1 MASSKSSVSCIG
13 DISVEYNVR
22 NGYDPKNDF
31 LANTTYQ
38 AMIDSVSTE
47 EATMTYAYDDL
58 GRLISVNR
66 PIDGNKGTVSYK
78 YNIQG
83 WLTDIESCSFKE
95 HLYYNEGLGSPLYA
109 GNISSISWN
118 NRVCDRNMGYRFI
131 YDSLNRLT
139 DSEYGEDDFSK
150 SLGNYDERLSYDWNG
165 NVTTLVRNGK
175 KQDGT
180 FGEID
185 NLSMD
190 YDGNQL
196 RAVEENAASV
206 FFTNAIDLK
215 RSSDEISYNSNG
227 SIVMDGTRGITN
239 IRYDNNN
246 NPVRIQFDN
255 GNVTKYIYSATG
267 QKLRTIHY
275 TAVDNVYVDMGQD
288 YEDIEDEYLSAD
300 STDYFIDGSIIFTN
314 GKFSKILFDEGYV
327 NADYVRAGPY
337 CRMRPY
343 KHAGMSDEQFAELM
357 KRWIASMN
365 RKRMVLSFKFYNKDH
380 LGNIREVVS
389 KSDSIQQVTNYYPF
403 GTPIYDLSNNPE
415 FQPFKY
421 NGKELDMM
429 HGLNTLDYG
438 ARQYN
443 SVLPLWDRVDPL
455 AEDYY
460 NVSPYVYCMNNPTN
474 AIDPNGKS
482 TWVVIC
488 GNGMYQVV
496 GGNLNDNDRN
506 IYVGTYNEQNVFVP
520 KKSIGVST
528 STTSFYNS
536 DANNGKGAW
545 AIGSVINISDRS
557 GADFLNKVMGLNVT
571 LDDYIGNAQNNHPYD
586 FKVTNGGD
594 KVISRSANYIY
605 RGMPIGKDISGKTLY
620 TSARDIGNMAA
631 GIVAAKNGLPWS
643 VARVAFDGYQSRHGL
658 QVEGVSTRNAEYYG
672 WSKTYSHSNGITE
685 AVNIG
690 NTINSIL
697 KKLWNLLF

>member
-1 MASSKSSVSCIG
+1 MASSKSTVSCIG
-13 DISVEYNVR
+13 DTSVEYNVR

-47 EATMTYAYDDL
+47 EATMSYAYDDL

-95 HLYYNEGLGSPLYA
+95 HIYYNEGLGSPLYA

-185 NLSMD
+185 NLNMS

-196 RAVEENAASV
+196 YSVEENAASV

-288 YEDIEDEYLSAD
+288 YEDIEEEFLSVD
-300 STDYFIDGSIIFTN
+300 STDYFIDGNIIFTN

-389 KSDSIQQVTNYYPF
+389 KSDSIEQVNEYYPF
-403 GTPIYDLSNNPE
+403 GTPIHNLSNNPE

-443 SVLPLWDRVDPL
+443 PVLPVWDRVDPL
-455 AEDYY
+455 AEKYY
-460 NVSPYVYCMNNPTN
+460 NISPYAYCMNSPVMH
-474 AIDPNGKS
+474 IDPDGADPGDRFRYPTQAAMDFGRKYNLASINNNKEYFTYIYKMRDKNGRIYYTYPGPAQGTSHNISKNDMRN
-482 TWVVIC
+482 VNRNVIK
-488 GNGMYQVV
+488 NGILVDIV
-496 GGNLNDNDRN
+496 ALAH
-506 IYVGTYNEQNVFVP
+506 TH
-520 KKSIGVST
+520 
-528 STTSFYNS
+528 
-536 DANNGKGAW
+536 GAW
-545 AIGSVINISDRS
+545 DPKDVVDGIDWNDKFS
-557 GADFLNKVMGLNVT
+557 GEQETARQNMTWMGECE
-571 LDDYIGNAQNNHPYD
+571 
-586 FKVTNGGD
+586 NGEYVED
-594 KVISRSANYIY
+594 
-605 RGMPIGKDISGKTLY
+605 DISGANRTQTYIYVVTPNGSLKGY
-620 TSARDIGNMAA
+620 NP
-631 GIVAAKNGLPWS
+631 KNGNVVKWS
-643 VARVAFDGYQSRHGL
+643 SDMPNWKHADNTNDSL
-658 QVEGVSTRNAEYYG
+658 L
-672 WSKTYSHSNGITE
+672 
-685 AVNIG
+685 
-690 NTINSIL
+690 NTIWNFLMDLL
-697 KKLWNLLF
+697 K